1 MATINIIESDAMEQ
15 DNDSGSW
22 LQRRLIVTK
31 IFPIKQLS
39 PPLVIA
45 NEHTK
50 IWFLDIIIPQY
61 GTQVINAHS
70 REVMSGL
77 KSLSTI
83 ILLYLF
89 PTVFNRFAA
98 AVPFSSQVFPSTFL
112 LMMVW

>member
-83 ILLYLF
+83 ILYIYF
-89 PTVFNRFAA
+89 QE
-98 AVPFSSQVFPSTFL
+98 FSTGL
-112 LMMVW
+112 LLQFHIPHKFSHPHFCL